1 MPHSRENLAKLLN
14 LVSQIANEAGNEWLL
29 QELQLKFGLAN
40 ELGLNNTEKSIK
52 KIYELCVKEIIQK
65 QAQNF
70 YYSFKIDAIKTK
82 LEIDFVRMEHFR
94 RDDNF
99 EDFSLALHQ
108 QIENI
113 INHLTEKNEKFR
125 TAISSKKDELAYQI
139 YNKTTNVNDLFNLYQ
154 LIVPKEPINTLTLE
168 EIKIVEVKYAKKVSV
183 VFSKDIFVWEY
194 PLKLRAVL
202 YYFVFKQKIYN
213 YFDFKSLYGI
223 GNDIYQARNL
233 NHRGGFLY
241 PNQKETLNRI
251 EGAKD
256 KYYFKFLGFLE
267 TLTTNINDNL

>member
-202 YYFVFKQKIYN
+202 YYFVFKQKI
-213 YFDFKSLYGI
+213 
-223 GNDIYQARNL
+223 
-233 NHRGGFLY
+233 
-241 PNQKETLNRI
+241 
-251 EGAKD
+251 
-256 KYYFKFLGFLE
+256 
-267 TLTTNINDNL
+267 

>member
-14 LVSQIANEAGNEWLL
+14 LVSQIANQVGNEWLL
-29 QELQLKFGLAN
+29 QELQLKFGTAN
-40 ELGLNNTEKSIK
+40 ELGLNDTEKSIK

-70 YYSFKIDAIKTK
+70 YQSFKIDAIKPK
-82 LEIDFVRMEHFR
+82 LEFDFIRMEHFK

-113 INHLTEKNEKFR
+113 INHLAENNNEFR
-125 TAISSKKDELAYQI
+125 TAITSKKDEPAYKI
-139 YNKTTNVNDLFNLYQ
+139 YNKTTKVNDQFNLSHLLLSNFATQ
-154 LIVPKEPINTLTLE
+154 D
-168 EIKIVEVKYAKKVSV
+168 KIDV
-183 VFSKDIFVWEY
+183 VFQKDIFIWDY
-194 PLKLRAVL
+194 SQKLKAVL
-202 YYFVFKQKIYN
+202 YYFVFKQKVYN
-213 YFDFKSLYGI
+213 YYDFKSLYDI

-241 PNQKETLNRI
+241 ENQKETLNRI
-251 EGAKD
+251 ERAKD

-267 TLTTNINDNL
+267 TLTTSINDNL

>member
-1 MPHSRENLAKLLN
+1 MPHSRENLSKLLN

-40 ELGLNNTEKSIK
+40 ELSLNDTEKSIK

-70 YYSFKIDAIKTK
+70 YHSFKIDAIKPK
-82 LEIDFVRMEHFR
+82 LEIDFIRMEHFR

-113 INHLTEKNEKFR
+113 INHLAEKNNEFR
-125 TAISSKKDELAYQI
+125 TTITSKKNETAYKV
-139 YNKTTNVNDLFNLYQ
+139 YNKTTKVNDHFNLSH
-154 LIVPKEPINTLTLE
+154 LILSNFAIQD
-168 EIKIVEVKYAKKVSV
+168 KIDV
-183 VFSKDIFVWEY
+183 VFQKDIFNWDY
-194 PLKLRAVL
+194 SQKLKAVL
-202 YYFVFKQKIYN
+202 YYFVFNQKIYN
-213 YFDFKSLYGI
+213 YYDFKSLYDI

-241 PNQKETLNRI
+241 ENQKETLNRI
-251 EGAKD
+251 ESAKD